1 MPAKGKSPACEDRL
15 IRGQLIRG
23 LERRSGRWGQKN
35 KAVDAVYRQ
44 RPCQPRI
51 LKSAHAIRWTTACRG
66 FERAYVNQFTLGG
79 QNWRNHA
86 GAAGGPLWAGASR
99 SRTIHAGYVR
109 SRQNPEQL
117 RRNKNL
123 ELRF

>member
-1 MPAKGKSPACEDRL
+1 MQEVTWRGENGAAIVSPVNSASAG
-15 IRGQLIRG
+15 GQRFG
-23 LERRSGRWGQKN
+23 HKKN

-51 LKSAHAIRWTTACRG
+51 LKSAHAIRWTTGCPRIS
-66 FERAYVNQFTLGG
+66 RAYVNQFTLGG